1 MVDNKKKEEL
11 LLSCLKKV
19 APGTELRL
27 GIEYILQGRTGGLIV
42 VGDSQEVLKLV
53 NGGFYV
59 GCSFSPTKFYELAK
73 MDGAI
78 ILSSDGKRILYANT
92 HLFPNPEIKT
102 SETGTRHRTAE
113 RVAKQTNTLVISI
126 SMKRDVVT
134 IYKGDI
140 RYMLEEPRVVLSKAN
155 QALQTLE
162 KYKEG
167 LDELSF
173 NLTVRELED
182 MVTLYDVTS
191 VLQRSSIVQRTEKE
205 VKKYIYEL
213 GVDGRLLSMQVEE
226 LMANVT
232 SDSLSIISDYA
243 QTDINSKPYD
253 IRDRIN
259 QLGAEKLLE
268 LDNIAR
274 ILGYKIE
281 GNLKEFNVNPR
292 GLRIVSEVRRLPQQ
306 IIINLIDKFGNL
318 KNILN
323 ASAEDF
329 SKVTGM
335 GKANAK
341 ALYERLK
348 KFSEYYLYNEPYERK
363 GGKFPKIKI

>member
-1 MVDNKKKEEL
+1 MNKKNEEL
-11 LLSCLKKV
+11 LLDCLKKI

-42 VGDSQEVLKLV
+42 VGDSEEVLKLV
-53 NGGFYV
+53 NGGFYI
-59 GCSFSPTKFYELAK
+59 GCSFSPTKFYEVAK

-78 ILSSDGKRILYANT
+78 ILSSDAKRILYANT
-92 HLFPNPEIKT
+92 HLFPNPDIKT

-140 RYMLEEPRVVLSKAN
+140 RYMLEEPRVILSKAN

-167 LDELSF
+167 LDELTF
-173 NLTVRELED
+173 NLTVKELED
-182 MVTLYDVTS
+182 LVTLFDVTS

-205 VKKYIYEL
+205 VKKYICEL
-213 GVDGRLLSMQVEE
+213 GVEGRLLNMQTEE
-226 LMANVT
+226 LMTNVVN
-232 SDSLSIISDYA
+232 DSLNIISDYA
-243 QTDINSKPYD
+243 NADVCAEPFELKDKINL
-253 IRDRIN
+253 
-259 QLGAEKLLE
+259 LGDDELLK

-274 ILGYKIE
+274 ILGYETE
-281 GNLKEFNVNPR
+281 GSLREFDVHPR
-292 GLRIVSEVRRLPQQ
+292 GLRIVSEVRRLPQS
-306 IIINLIDKFGNL
+306 IIINLVDKFGNL

-323 ASAEDF
+323 A
-329 SKVTGM
+329 KVEELSEVAGM
-335 GKANAK
+335 GKTRARS
-341 ALYERLK
+341 LYDRLK
-348 KFSEYYLYNEPYERK
+348 KFSEYYLYNDLYGRK
-363 GGKFPKIKI
+363 GGIVPRIKI

>member
-1 MVDNKKKEEL
+1 MNKKSEEL
-11 LLSCLKKV
+11 LLDCLKII

-27 GIEYILQGRTGGLIV
+27 GIEYILQGKTGGLIV
-42 VGDSQEVLKLV
+42 VGDSEEVLKLV
-53 NGGFYV
+53 NGGFYI

-92 HLFPNPEIKT
+92 HLFPNPDIKT

-140 RYMLEEPRVVLSKAN
+140 KHMLEEPRVILSKAN

-167 LDELSF
+167 LDGLTF
-173 NLTVRELED
+173 NLTVKELED
-182 MVTLYDVTS
+182 IVTLFDVTS

-213 GVDGRLLSMQVEE
+213 GVEGRLLNMQTEE
-226 LMANVT
+226 LMANIAN
-232 SDSLSIISDYA
+232 DSLNIISDYA
-243 QTDINSKPYD
+243 HADINTEPFELK
-253 IRDRIN
+253 DRIN
-259 QLGAEKLLE
+259 LLSGQELLKL
-268 LDNIAR
+268 DSIAK
-274 ILGYKIE
+274 ILGYEVE
-281 GNLKEFNVNPR
+281 GSLKEVNIHPR
-292 GLRIVSEVRRLPQQ
+292 GLRIVSEVRRLPQS

-323 ASAEDF
+323 ANVEELSEVA
-329 SKVTGM
+329 GM
-335 GKANAK
+335 GKIRARS
-341 ALYERLK
+341 LYDRLK
-348 KFSEYYLYNEPYERK
+348 KFSEYYLYNDLYNRK
-363 GGKFPKIKI
+363 GGIIPRIKI

>member
-1 MVDNKKKEEL
+1 MENNKKEEL

-42 VGDSQEVLKLV
+42 VGDSKEVLKLV

-59 GCSFSPTKFYELAK
+59 GVNFSPAKFYELAK

-78 ILSSDGKRILYANT
+78 ILSSNGKRILYANT
-92 HLFPNPEIKT
+92 QLFPNPEIKT

-140 RYMLEEPRVVLSKAN
+140 KYMLEEPRVVLPKAN
-155 QALQTLE
+155 QALQTLD

-167 LDELSF
+167 LDELTF

-182 MVTLYDVTS
+182 IVTLYDVTS
-191 VLQRSSIVQRTEKE
+191 VLQRSSIIQRTEKE
-205 VKKYIYEL
+205 VRKYIYEL
-213 GVDGRLLSMQVEE
+213 GVDGKLLSMQVEE

-232 SDSLSIISDYA
+232 SNSLNIISDYIHP
-243 QTDINSKPYD
+243 DMDSKPFE
-253 IRDRIN
+253 IRDKIN

-268 LDNIAR
+268 LNNIAKF
-274 ILGYKIE
+274 LGYKVE
-281 GNLKEFNVNPR
+281 ENLKEFNIKPR
-292 GLRIVSEVRRLPQQ
+292 GLRIVTEVRRLPQK
-306 IIINLIDKFGNL
+306 IILNLIDKFGNL

-323 ASAEDF
+323 ASMEEL
-329 SKVTGM
+329 SEVKGM
-335 GKANAK
+335 GEASAK
-341 ALYERLK
+341 ALYDRLK
-348 KFSEYYLYNEPYERK
+348 KFSEYYLYNELYERK
-363 GGKFPKIKI
+363 GGTFPKIKI

>member
-1 MVDNKKKEEL
+1 MTVNKKKEEL
-11 LLSCLKKV
+11 LLNCLKKV

-42 VGDSQEVLKLV
+42 VGDTEEVLKLV

-167 LDELSF
+167 LDELKF
-173 NLTVRELED
+173 NLTIRELED
-182 MVTLYDVTS
+182 MVTLFDVTG
-191 VLQRSSIVQRTEKE
+191 VLQRSSIVQWTEKE

-226 LMANVT
+226 LMANVA
-232 SDSLSIISDYA
+232 SDSLNIISDYA
-243 QTDINSKPYD
+243 NQTVNNKPFD
-253 IRDRIN
+253 IRERIN
-259 QLGAEKLLE
+259 QLSAEKLLD
-268 LDNIAR
+268 LNNIAG
-274 ILGYKIE
+274 ILGYKVE
-281 GNLKEFNVNPR
+281 GNLKEFNVHPR

-323 ASAEDF
+323 ASIENLAE
-329 SKVTGM
+329 VEGM
-335 GKANAK
+335 GKSNAK
-341 ALYERLK
+341 ALYDRLK
-348 KFSEYYLYNEPYERK
+348 KFSEYYLYNELYDRK
-363 GGKFPKIKI
+363 GGTFPKIKI

>member
-1 MVDNKKKEEL
+1 MAMNKKSEEL
-11 LLSCLKKV
+11 LLNCLKKV

-42 VGDSQEVLKLV
+42 VGDSEEVLKLV

-113 RVAKQTNTLVISI
+113 RVAKQTDTLVISI

-140 RYMLEEPRVVLSKAN
+140 RHMLEEPRVVLSKAN

-167 LDELSF
+167 LDELTF
-173 NLTVRELED
+173 NLTIRELED
-182 MVTLYDVTS
+182 MVTLYDVTG

-213 GVDGRLLSMQVEE
+213 GAEGRLLSMQVEE
-226 LMANVT
+226 LMANVAN
-232 SDSLSIISDYA
+232 DSLNIISDYA
-243 QTDINSKPYD
+243 HPDVNTKPLD
-253 IRDRIN
+253 MRDRIN
-259 QLGAEKLLE
+259 ILSAEKLLE
-268 LDNIAR
+268 LDNISK
-274 ILGYKIE
+274 ILGYKAE
-281 GNLKEFNVNPR
+281 GSLKEFNVHPK
-292 GLRIVSEVRRLPQQ
+292 GLRIISEVRRLPQP

-323 ASAEDF
+323 ANVEELSEVA
-329 SKVTGM
+329 GM
-335 GKANAK
+335 GKAK
-341 ALYERLK
+341 ARTLYDRLK
-348 KFSEYYLYNEPYERK
+348 KFSEYYLYNEPYDRK
-363 GGKFPKIKI
+363 GGTFPKIKI